1 MAAHSIWTGSISFGL
16 VTIPVSLRTAVE
28 EHDLKFTMLD
38 KRDHA
43 PIGYQHINKKTRHD
57 VKWED
62 IVKGY
67 EYEPGKYV
75 VVTPEDFRKA
85 NVKANQLL
93 EIEDFVQLSEVEAT
107 YFDKPYY
114 IVPDEQGVKAYE
126 LLRRT
131 LARTGRIGVG
141 RVVMHGKLHVVAVVP
156 MDDVLLLEVMRFPHE
171 VRPVKSL
178 PLPKSQSAKQVSERE
193 VKMAEQLVAGMTSR
207 WDPDKYKDTYHDDL
221 LRLIE
226 KKIRLGDTEE
236 VEPYNEPPAE
246 LTGKTKVVDL
256 MPLLKASL
264 SRGRAA
270 SSSSSRRPASVTP
283 IEKARRKRATAG
295 AGRSRTPA
303 KSTSKSASKTTPKRA
318 SKSAS
323 KTTPKARTRSA
334 ASAAGKTRRAH

>member
-114 IVPDEQGVKAYE
+114 LEPAKGAEKGYV
-126 LLRRT
+126 LLREAMKDAG
-131 LARTGRIGVG
+131 LVG
-141 RVVMHGKLHVVAVVP
+141 IARVV
-156 MDDVLLLEVMRFPHE
+156 
-171 VRPVKSL
+171 
-178 PLPKSQSAKQVSERE
+178 
-193 VKMAEQLVAGMTSR
+193 
-207 WDPDKYKDTYHDDL
+207 
-221 LRLIE
+221 I
-226 KKIRLGDTEE
+226 
-236 VEPYNEPPAE
+236 
-246 LTGKTKVVDL
+246 
-256 MPLLKASL
+256 
-264 SRGRAA
+264 
-270 SSSSSRRPASVTP
+270 
-283 IEKARRKRATAG
+283 
-295 AGRSRTPA
+295 
-303 KSTSKSASKTTPKRA
+303 
-318 SKSAS
+318 
-323 KTTPKARTRSA
+323 RTRQ
-334 ASAAGKTRRAH
+334 